1 MLFFVN
7 QLIIYYFDLS
17 VSLMDQLHW
26 PVTLYHPST
35 ETYQKDISYKFHI
48 GYFIK
53 TSNQIITFKNYQDL
67 VLYNLNLTY

>member
-7 QLIIYYFDLS
+7 QLIIYSFDLS

-48 GYFIK
+48 VYFIN
-53 TSNQIITFKNYQDL
+53 TDNQIITFPNYQDIGFI
-67 VLYNLNLTY
+67 

>member
-1 MLFFVN
+1 MLFSVN
-7 QLIIYYFDLS
+7 QLIIYSFDLS

-48 GYFIK
+48 VYFIN
-53 TSNQIITFKNYQDL
+53 TGNQINIFSNYQDIGFI
-67 VLYNLNLTY
+67 

>member
-1 MLFFVN
+1 MLFSVN
-7 QLIIYYFDLS
+7 QLIIYSFDLS

-48 GYFIK
+48 VYFIN
-53 TSNQIITFKNYQDL
+53 TGNQIITFSNYQDIGFI
-67 VLYNLNLTY
+67 